1 MEIQGLIILFIFF
14 LIVFILS
21 KTTNIKP
28 LTNIDNKF
36 EYIPLITSNI
46 FADLII
52 IYLSFTYLLDFDN
65 HKSWIV
71 LENWYKKYRLSA
83 MIADIL
89 IGVLYLIIARYI
101 AFVSK
106 IKFDLFTFSIL
117 AVCVQLVFDFSFY
130 LLFTLIPKGKNNML
144 DLFKIWAKYAKL
156 DALWGDSILVIIAV
170 IISALLN
177 NLSFDQNIF
186 ILILSIYLIPYFIYM
201 KD

>member
-1 MEIQGLIILFIFF
+1 MQGLIILFISF
-14 LIVFILS
+14 LTVFILS
-21 KTTNIKP
+21 KTTNIQP
-28 LTNIDNKF
+28 LTNMKNKF
-36 EYIPLITSNI
+36 EYIPIITSNI

-52 IYLSFTYLLDFDN
+52 IYLSFTYLLGSKN
-65 HKSWIV
+65 SKSWII

-101 AFVSK
+101 AFISK

-117 AVCVQLVFDFSFY
+117 AVCVQLVFDFLFY
-130 LLFTLIPKGKNNML
+130 LLFTIIPKGENNML
-144 DLFKIWAKYAKL
+144 DLFKEWAKYAKL
-156 DALWGDSILVIIAV
+156 DALWGDSILVIIGV

>member
-1 MEIQGLIILFIFF
+1 MQGLIILFISF
-14 LIVFILS
+14 LTIFILS
-21 KTTNIKP
+21 KTTNIQP
-28 LTNIDNKF
+28 LTNMNNQF
-36 EYIPLITSNI
+36 EYIPIITSNI

-52 IYLSFTYLLDFDN
+52 IYLSFTYLLGSKN
-65 HKSWIV
+65 SKSWII

-117 AVCVQLVFDFSFY
+117 AVCVQLVFDFLFY
-130 LLFTLIPKGKNNML
+130 VLFTLIPKGENNML
-144 DLFKIWAKYAKL
+144 DLFKEWAKYAKL
-156 DALWGDSILVIIAV
+156 DALWGDSILVIIGV

>member
-1 MEIQGLIILFIFF
+1 MAN
-14 LIVFILS
+14 S
-21 KTTNIKP
+21 
-28 LTNIDNKF
+28 F
-36 EYIPLITSNI
+36 EYIPIITSNI

-52 IYLSFTYLLDFDN
+52 IYLSFTYLLGSKN
-65 HKSWIV
+65 SKSWII

-117 AVCVQLVFDFSFY
+117 AVCVQLVFDFLFY
-130 LLFTLIPKGKNNML
+130 VLFTLIPKGENNML
-144 DLFKIWAKYAKL
+144 DLFKEWAKYAKL
-156 DALWGDSILVIIAV
+156 DALWGDSILVIIGV